1 MSNTNLDE
9 KIKVANERIKELEL
23 LIKNWKQKDNKTIM
37 RCKLGDDP
45 WDGYQPHDTSL
56 GNRLYH
62 WEQAQLLYGAEYVL
76 SFEKKYYPESEF
88 LNFPNSIFEDDG
100 SWDNTLEN
108 LQDQWE
114 ETWLQNMAGQI
125 KLEDNIIST
134 ITVKDPK
141 NDEKFKTLFGKYH
154 GVHLRRG
161 SGMWFTED
169 DIASIPADLKIDYL
183 ELYNK
188 LNHNH
193 DVVEDD
199 TYKYIQDSDYFDQMD
214 IEKEYYIA
222 SDIPSKYY
230 AHWKDTYKI
239 VDKNDLIDEFKKICP
254 LNDMNQDVFESIMDF
269 IALAYSKRILAH
281 GGSTFNLTAARWQIT
296 PIVNIGRRRLF
307 K

>member
-1 MSNTNLDE
+1 
-9 KIKVANERIKELEL
+9 
-23 LIKNWKQKDNKTIM
+23 M

-100 SWDNTLEN
+100 SWDNILEN

-134 ITVKDPK
+134 ITVKDPENHK
-141 NDEKFKTLFGKYH
+141 KFKTLFGKYH

-161 SGMWFTED
+161 AGMWCQPRSLRRSGRVGRERRCSSSHHVSD
-169 DIASIPADLKIDYL
+169 RHRRACASAL
-183 ELYNK
+183 
-188 LNHNH
+188 
-193 DVVEDD
+193 
-199 TYKYIQDSDYFDQMD
+199 
-214 IEKEYYIA
+214 
-222 SDIPSKYY
+222 PS
-230 AHWKDTYKI
+230 
-239 VDKNDLIDEFKKICP
+239 EP
-254 LNDMNQDVFESIMDF
+254 
-269 IALAYSKRILAH
+269 
-281 GGSTFNLTAARWQIT
+281 
-296 PIVNIGRRRLF
+296 
-307 K
+307 